1 MRAHRNTS
9 IKNKVTSK
17 SLVSQMA
24 LRMKEVLEQLS
35 RETALKLFSLLK
47 QDSLMFLWKEEL
59 G

>member
-1 MRAHRNTS
+1 MKAHRNTS